1 MRLRYLLPIA
11 TFCCAISANALDIN
25 TQDAGTLSSLIG
37 DDTAVTTLKIT
48 GPVNAT
54 DLDYINLNL
63 KDLTT
68 LDLSDA
74 TIVAQSEVKA
84 ITGGTEFAADELP
97 AYSLFGSGITTIA
110 LPENLVSIG
119 ESALAKSA
127 VTSVT
132 IPATVTTIGKYA
144 FTGCDNLK
152 DITIPSTVTQ
162 IGTGAWK
169 DCLSLENVTIYSRI
183 ESIADNMFDGCVK
196 LGSVSLQPTVTSIGN
211 SSFANCA
218 ALTSFS
224 FPTSLVSIGD
234 KAFYGSGLTSVQL
247 AGCKS
252 LASIGDFCFAK
263 CTSLTQVAMGSQSV
277 ALGQGIFFDDTA
289 LRTVELPAS
298 TTTIPAFTFKGTKA
312 INAENALPATTTKI
326 EDYALCGWENVDS
339 FILPSGT
346 SYLGTGAMEGW
357 TSLKKLSAESLTSV
371 PTLGDE
377 VWAGVDQP
385 EVLLYVKDTD
395 TENAFKAADQ
405 WNNFHILVGTTGVDN
420 ILDDVTGNN
429 GAALV
434 DFNVGDGYLN
444 IRSQG
449 GNIARVNIFDLNG
462 RSRYTASVDVNNL
475 SVNTSQWRGSVLIV
489 DVTLEDN
496 SRATIKLSI

>member
-1 MRLRYLLPIA
+1 MRLKYLFPIA
-11 TFCCAISANALDIN
+11 AFCCAVNANALDIN
-25 TQDAGTLSSLIG
+25 TQEGGTLSSLIG
-37 DDTAVTTLKIT
+37 DDTGAATLKIT

-54 DLDYINLNL
+54 DLDFINLNL
-63 KDLTT
+63 KELTS
-68 LDLSDA
+68 LDLSEA
-74 TIVAQSEVKA
+74 KIVAQSEVKA
-84 ITGGTEFAADELP
+84 ITGNTEFAADELP
-97 AYSLFGSGITTIA
+97 AYSLFGSGITTLV
-110 LPENLVSIG
+110 LPENLISIG

-127 VTSVT
+127 VKSIT

-152 DITIPSTVTQ
+152 DITVPSTVTQ

-169 DCLSLENVTIYSRI
+169 DCLSLEKVTIYSRI
-183 ESIADNMFDGCVK
+183 ESIPDNMFDGCTK
-196 LGSVSLQPTVTSIGN
+196 LGSVSLQPTVKSIGN
-211 SSFANCA
+211 NSFANCA
-218 ALTSFS
+218 SLTSFS
-224 FPTSLVSIGD
+224 FPASLVSIGD

-277 ALGQGIFFDDTA
+277 ALGKGIFFDDTS
-289 LRTVELPAS
+289 LRTVELPSS
-298 TTTIPAFTFKGTKA
+298 TTNIPAFTFKGTSA
-312 INAENALPATTTKI
+312 INAESALPATTTKI
-326 EDYALCGWENVDS
+326 DDYALYGWENVDS
-339 FILPSGT
+339 FILPAGT
-346 SYLGTGAMEGW
+346 SHLGTGAMEGW

-371 PTLGDE
+371 PALGND

-385 EVLLYVKDTD
+385 EVLLYVKDSD
-395 TENAFKAADQ
+395 AENAFKAADQ
-405 WNNFHILVGTTGVDN
+405 WNNFHILIGTTGVDN
-420 ILDDVTGNN
+420 ILDDMTGSN

-434 DFNVGDGYLN
+434 DFNVGEGYLN
-444 IRSQG
+444 IKSQG
-449 GNIARVNIFDLNG
+449 SNIARVNIFDLNG
-462 RSRYTASVDVNNL
+462 RSRYTAAVDVNNL